1 METKLNSRDKKIL
14 IIGAISLVAIIF
26 FFSQISQQLKPK
38 ETTIIIN
45 GQKILAEM
53 ATTVE
58 QQYQGLS
65 GRNKL
70 CENCGMLFVFPDKQ
84 IQTFSMRNMNFPLD
98 IVFIADNKIFKID
111 PNLLPE
117 GSNPQTAYPSELPV
131 NYVLELNSGYTDKYN
146 INVGDEIKFN
156 F

>member
-14 IIGAISLVAIIF
+14 IVGAISLIAIIF
-26 FFSQISQQLKPK
+26 FFTQIGRQLKPK

-45 GQKILAEM
+45 GQKILAESA
-53 ATTVE
+53 ATPE
-58 QQYQGLS
+58 QHYQGLS
-65 GRNKL
+65 GRTKL
-70 CENCGMLFVFPDKQ
+70 CENCGMLFIFSDKQ
-84 IQTFSMRNMNFPLD
+84 VQDFYMRNMNFPLD
-98 IVFIADNKIFKID
+98 IVFIADNKILKIS

-117 GSNPQTAYPSELPV
+117 GANPQAIYSSELPI

-146 INVGDEIKFN
+146 INVGDEVEFN